1 MPLPKKIS
9 AQSPIRKVI
18 AAGVIAVCG
27 CAVAWLVGRMPGTS
41 LATTR
46 LDNVLYDSL
55 YHLRPVESQKDGPVV
70 IIAADDTSLS
80 ELAHGSIG
88 KTPYG
93 WPWPRQFWGMM
104 IDYCNRCGA
113 KAVAVDIVFSE
124 PSVFNDVNG
133 DDGAFA
139 GFVNKSKIPVVFGSL
154 VSTEGRWGNFAPQVK
169 KPVFGA
175 VNVNNDVVFRRY
187 LPVVNGTPSLAA
199 ATVSAIG
206 APPFPD
212 PFLLHYYGPT
222 LDRAKNRTFRYLI
235 ASHVLGASIN
245 PKKDFGVKPEM
256 LRGNVVVLGAITVGT
271 YDVKSSPLSDEFP
284 GVEVQATAIANM
296 LENRRVQVVAPAAH
310 LTIAFLVTFLT
321 SLGVA
326 VPRRATVK
334 VLLAGVV
341 ATLLVVVAAV
351 MFTRHEIRWL
361 PLAMPLIAIL
371 LATIATFAWSYMTEG
386 RQRRFVL
393 KALSQY
399 VSPQVA
405 AEIDRDPGA
414 LTLGG
419 ERREMTV
426 MFTDIQ
432 GFTDLSERLEDHK
445 LTELLNYY
453 LDEMSRLVFANDGTL
468 DKYIGDAIMSF
479 WNAPLS
485 QPDHAVRACRAA
497 LAMER
502 REREIQ
508 PRLTEMG
515 GTGLLTRIGIS
526 TGPMVFGNMGSS
538 QKFNYSVV
546 GDSVNLASR
555 LEGANKF
562 YGSRILISQPTA
574 ELVKDDFLLR
584 KLDVLRVKGK
594 LKPMAVYEVLGETV
608 LVSAELRS
616 RAQQYEEAFSQYQR
630 RQWDNADS
638 IVHEMLATFPDDA
651 PAKALRQRIAD
662 LRDHDPGADWDGVFV
677 AKGK

>member
-9 AQSPIRKVI
+9 SQSPVRKVF
-18 AAGVIAVCG
+18 AAAVIAVCA
-27 CAVAWLVGRMPGTS
+27 CVVAWLAGRAPGTS
-41 LATTR
+41 LATMK

-70 IIAADDTSLS
+70 IIAADDPSLS
-80 ELAHGSIG
+80 DLAHGAIG

-93 WPWPRQFWGMM
+93 WPWPRDFWGRM
-104 IDYCNRCGA
+104 IDYCNKCGA
-113 KAVAVDIVFSE
+113 RAVAVDIILSE

-139 GFVNKSKIPVVFGSL
+139 ANINKSRIPVIFGSL
-154 VSTEGRWGNFAPQVK
+154 VSGDGKLGNFAPPVK

-175 VNVNNDVVFRRY
+175 VNVGNDVVFRNY
-187 LPVVNGTPSLAA
+187 TPIVNGIPSLAS
-199 ATVSAIG
+199 ATVLAVGQS
-206 APPFPD
+206 PFTQ

-222 LDRAKNRTFRYLI
+222 SDRAGNRTFHYMT

-245 PKKDFGVKPEM
+245 SKKDFGIKPEM
-256 LRGNVVVLGAITVGT
+256 LRGKVVVLGAITVGT
-271 YDVKSSPLSDEFP
+271 YDLKSSPLSAEFP

-296 LENRRVQVVAPAAH
+296 LENRRVHVMPAAAH
-310 LTIAFLVTFLT
+310 LATMFLATFLAA
-321 SLGVA
+321 LGVA
-326 VPRRATVK
+326 IPRRATVK

-351 MFTRHEIRWL
+351 MFTRYEIRWL

-419 ERREMTV
+419 ERRDMTV

-432 GFTDLSERLEDHK
+432 GFTDLSERLEDQK

-453 LDEMSRLVFANDGTL
+453 LDEMSSLVFANDGTL

-508 PRLTEMG
+508 PRLGEMG
-515 GTGLLTRIGIS
+515 GMGLLTRIGIN

-546 GDSVNLASR
+546 GDAVNLASR

-562 YGSRILISQPTA
+562 YGSRILIAQPTA
-574 ELVKDDFLLR
+574 ELVKDVFLLR

-594 LKPMAVYEVLGETV
+594 LKPMAVYEVLGETAFA
-608 LVSAELRS
+608 SAESRS
-616 RAQQYEEAFSQYQR
+616 RAQQYEEAFSEYQR
-630 RQWDNADS
+630 RQWENADS
-638 IVHEMLATFPDDA
+638 MLQGLLATFPDDA
-651 PAKALRQRIAD
+651 PAKALRQRVAD
-662 LRDHDPGADWDGVFV
+662 LRDHNPGADWDGVYV